1 MKTSAWTLLLTAVL
15 AAASTTT
22 AAATPAS
29 GHAVVA
35 HHALGGSGGWDYLTF
50 DAAGD
55 RLFIARDNRVM
66 VVAADSGKLLT
77 EIPGMQHA
85 HGVALLPGR
94 QRAYVSNGRGNDV
107 SVVDLRTLKVI
118 ERIPVNGKNPDA
130 IIFDSASGDVL
141 AMNGDSNSISV
152 LDPQSNKELG
162 TIALTGNPEFAVSD
176 GRGNV
181 YVNLEDK
188 GALAHVDIKTRK
200 VKDVWPLAPCEGP
213 TGLAL
218 DAAHARLFSVC
229 ANGWMI
235 VTDAHDGHQ
244 VVKLRIGKHPDAV
257 AYDAQRHEVLSS
269 SGEGMLN
276 VIHQDDADHYSV
288 QQNVPTLKSARTLA
302 LDPQTHRVY
311 LVGAESPR
319 GAPVA
324 GFQLLTVDWH

>member
-1 MKTSAWTLLLTAVL
+1 MKTSAWAVLL
-15 AAASTTT
+15 AAALSSFAAN
-22 AAATPAS
+22 AAAT
-29 GHAVVA
+29 GGKAVVG

-50 DAAGD
+50 DAAAQ
-55 RLFIARDNRVM
+55 RVFIARDNRVM
-66 VVAADSGKLLT
+66 VVAAGSGKLLG

-85 HGVALLPGR
+85 HGVALLPGG
-94 QRAYVSNGRGNDV
+94 QRAYVSNGHGNDV

-118 ERIPVNGKNPDA
+118 KQIPVSGKNPDA

-141 AMNGDSNSISV
+141 AMNGDSNSISL
-152 LDPQSNKELG
+152 LDPQSNRELG
-162 TIALTGNPEFAVSD
+162 TIPLSGNPEFAASD

-200 VKDVWPLAPCEGP
+200 VLAVWPLAPCEGP

-218 DAAHARLFSVC
+218 DAPHARLFSVC

-244 VVKLRIGKHPDAV
+244 VARVQIGKHPDAV
-257 AYDAQRHEVLSS
+257 AWDAQRHDVLSS
-269 SGEGMLN
+269 SGEGVLD
-276 VIHQDDADHYSV
+276 VVHQDDADHYSL
-288 QQNVPTLKSARTLA
+288 QQSVPTLKSARTLA
-302 LDPQTHRVY
+302 LDPATHRVF

-319 GAPVA
+319 GAPVT
-324 GFQLLTVDWH
+324 GFQLLTVDGWR

>member
-1 MKTSAWTLLLTAVL
+1 MKTSAWAVLL
-15 AAASTTT
+15 AAALSPLC
-22 AAATPAS
+22 AAAVS
-29 GHAVVA
+29 VGGHAVVA
-35 HHALGGSGGWDYLTF
+35 HHALGGRGGWDYLTF

-55 RLFIARDNRVM
+55 RLFIARDDRVM

-85 HGVALLPGR
+85 HGVALLPASR
-94 QRAYVSNGRGNDV
+94 RAYVSNGRGNDV

-118 ERIPVNGKNPDA
+118 GRIPVSGKNPDA
-130 IIFDSASGDVL
+130 IIFDPASGDVL
-141 AMNGDSNSISV
+141 AMNGDSNSIS
-152 LDPQSNKELG
+152 LIDPQSNRELG
-162 TIALTGNPEFAVSD
+162 LIPLSGNPEFAASD

-200 VKDVWPLAPCEGP
+200 VLDVWPLAPCEGP

-235 VTDAHDGHQ
+235 VTDAHDGRQ
-244 VVKLRIGKHPDAV
+244 VARLQIGKHPDAV
-257 AYDAQRHEVLSS
+257 AWDAQRHDALSS
-269 SGEGMLN
+269 SGEGVLN

-288 QQNVPTLKSARTLA
+288 QHDVPTLKSARTLA
-302 LDPQTHRVY
+302 LDPASHRVF

-319 GAPVA
+319 GAPVK
-324 GFQLLTVDWH
+324 GFQLLTVDGWW

>member
-1 MKTSAWTLLLTAVL
+1 MKTSAWTVL
-15 AAASTTT
+15 FAAALSSVS
-22 AAATPAS
+22 AAAAPA
-29 GHAVVA
+29 GAHAVVA

-50 DAAGD
+50 DGAGR

-66 VVAADSGKLLT
+66 VVAADSGKLLS

-85 HGVALLPGR
+85 HGVALLPAR
-94 QRAYVSNGRGNDV
+94 ERAYVSNGRGNDV

-118 ERIPVNGKNPDA
+118 KRIAVSGKNPDA
-130 IIFDSASGDVL
+130 IIVDSASGDVL

-152 LDPQSNKELG
+152 IDPQSNKELG
-162 TIALTGNPEFAVSD
+162 TIGLTGNPEFAASD

-200 VKDVWPLAPCEGP
+200 VLDVWPLAPCEGP

-235 VTDAHDGHQ
+235 VTDARDGHQ
-244 VVKLRIGKHPDAV
+244 VARLRIGTHPDAV
-257 AYDAQRHEVLSS
+257 AWDAQRRDVYSS
-269 SGEGMLN
+269 SGEGVLD
-276 VIHQDDADHYSV
+276 VIHQDDADHYSL
-288 QQNVPTLKSARTLA
+288 QQAVPTLKSARTLA
-302 LDPQTHRVY
+302 LDPASHRVF

-319 GAPVA
+319 GAPVT

>member
-1 MKTSAWTLLLTAVL
+1 MKTSAWAVWL
-15 AAASTTT
+15 AAALSPLC
-22 AAATPAS
+22 AAAAPVG

-50 DAAGD
+50 DVAGD

-66 VVAADSGKLLT
+66 VVAAGSGKLLG

-118 ERIPVNGKNPDA
+118 DRIPVNGKNPDA

-162 TIALTGNPEFAVSD
+162 TIALTGNPEFAASD

-188 GALAHVDIKTRK
+188 GELAHVDIRTRK
-200 VKDVWPLAPCEGP
+200 VLDTWPLAPCEGP

-244 VVKLRIGKHPDAV
+244 VARLPIGKHPDAV
-257 AYDAQRHEVLSS
+257 AWDAQRHDVLSS
-269 SGEGMLN
+269 SGEGVLN

-288 QQNVPTLKSARTLA
+288 QQSVPTLKSARTLA
-302 LDPQTHRVY
+302 LDPASHRVF

-319 GAPVA
+319 GAPVK
-324 GFQLLTVDWH
+324 GFQLLTVDGWW